1 MCYEKRLVAAHESMQ
16 GGSGTYG
23 SHATSSNSKGKG
35 SAYGELGEVHCSLGN
50 FEQAV
55 SCMDHQLKAAR

>member
-23 SHATSSNSKGKG
+23 SHATSSKGSKG

>member
-1 MCYEKRLVAAHESMQ
+1 MCYEKRLVAAHELMQ
-16 GGSGTYG
+16 GGGTYG
-23 SHATSSNSKGKG
+23 SGGGGGSKGKG

>member
-1 MCYEKRLVAAHESMQ
+1 MCYEKRLVAAHELMQ
-16 GGSGTYG
+16 GGGTYG
-23 SHATSSNSKGKG
+23 SSGGSKGKG